1 MPCSL
6 CIVQCDD
13 LACQWTEIRVE
24 ATERECV
31 VLDFCYIFHDQEE
44 KEINESFFTK
54 LEESWHTLVFH
65 SNVKHS

>member
-1 MPCSL
+1 M
-6 CIVQCDD
+6 
-13 LACQWTEIRVE
+13 E